1 VAATTAKGRK
11 AKRIRRPRKKVA
23 EVVSYTLGHQT
34 RVEILIALNEEMFT
48 AQGLAARLRQSPS
61 NIGNHL
67 QRMLEEGSIEVGK
80 EERRGNV
87 TQYWYKKREIAVYT
101 PEDAEAMTPFERQ
114 VTVGAIVQSGI
125 AEVLAALAAETL
137 SDPQS
142 ILYWDW
148 YNLDAEGQKEA
159 DLESHRYLERLRE
172 IEAASTNRR
181 AKSGAKGTS
190 MLVKLAFFRR
200 ARKVKAHIEP

>member
-1 VAATTAKGRK
+1 VASATAKGI
-11 AKRIRRPRKKVA
+11 AKNIRRPRKKIE
-23 EVVSYTLGHQT
+23 EVVSYALGHRT
-34 RVEILIALNEEMFT
+34 RVEILIALNEELFT
-48 AQGLAARLRQSPS
+48 AQGLADRLGQSPS

-67 QRMLEEGSIEVGK
+67 QRMLEDGSIEVGK

-87 TQYWYKKREIAVYT
+87 TQYWYKAREIPVYT
-101 PEDAEAMTPFERQ
+101 PEDAEAMTPLERQ
-114 VTVGAIVQSGI
+114 VTVGAIVQSGL
-125 AEVLAALAAETL
+125 AEVLAALSAGTL

-159 DLESHRYLERLRE
+159 DVESHRYLERLRE

-181 AKSGAKGTS
+181 AKSGDEGTS

-200 ARKVKAHIEP
+200 ARKVKGHI

>member
-1 VAATTAKGRK
+1 MAATTARGGQGKK
-11 AKRIRRPRKKVA
+11 TRRPRKKIE
-23 EVVSYTLGHQT
+23 EVVSYALGHKT
-34 RVEILIALNEEMFT
+34 RVEILIALNEELFT
-48 AQGLAARLRQSPS
+48 AQGLADRLGQSPS

-67 QRMLEEGSIEVGK
+67 QRMLEDGSIEVGR
-80 EERRGNV
+80 EERKGNV
-87 TQYWYKKREIAVYT
+87 TQYWYKAREIPIYT
-101 PEDAEAMTPFERQ
+101 PEDAEAMTPLERQ

-125 AEVLAALAAETL
+125 AEVLAALSAGTL

-148 YNLDAEGQKEA
+148 YNLDPKGQEEA

-172 IEAASTNRR
+172 IEVAATNRR
-181 AKSGAKGTS
+181 AESGDSSTS

-200 ARKVKAHIEP
+200 ARKVKSHN